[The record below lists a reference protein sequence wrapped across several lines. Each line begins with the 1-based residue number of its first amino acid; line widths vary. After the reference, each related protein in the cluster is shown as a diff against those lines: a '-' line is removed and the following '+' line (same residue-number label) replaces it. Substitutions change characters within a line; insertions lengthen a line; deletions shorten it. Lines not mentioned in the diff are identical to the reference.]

1 MSTDSTAREV
11 LEEVEADPDAVLDA
25 FGADSPADLIE
36 AGGDHDPT
44 TDDAIDVDDAL
55 ADELFADLAEP
66 PAPEPEAEESTADP
80 ADPVDG
86 RVVVSDPVVVVD
98 EGGASADGTVA
109 DREPDRASRS
119 GDDPTLVGPAPE
131 PVRVPDDAF
140 GTSSESAD
148 AFDWLADRGR
158 SP

>member
-25 FGADSPADLIE
+25 FDADSPADLIE

-44 TDDAIDVDDAL
+44 TDDEIDVDDAL

-66 PAPEPEAEESTADP
+66 PAPDPEEDESEASTADP
-80 ADPVDG
+80 AVD
-86 RVVVSDPVVVVD
+86 RVVVSDPTVVVD
-98 EGGASADGTVA
+98 EGGASVDEAVA
-109 DREPDRASRS
+109 DRDPDRGSRS
-119 GDDPTLVGPAPE
+119 GDEPTLVGPDPT

-140 GTSSESAD
+140 GASSESTD
-148 AFDWLADRGR
+148 GFDWLADRER